1 MNAPLSRVGI
11 VVLVLFGLIFVNLNY
26 IQVIKADDYR
36 NSPYN
41 GRVQLDEYNKER
53 GQILLS
59 GGVSLAKSVDTGGDL
74 RYQRTYPF
82 GPAYAFVTGYKAVY
96 LGSDGIEASENKL
109 LSGKSSQLFVNR
121 LTGMLTGQNTGGG
134 SVQLTI
140 NQKAQEAAF
149 SGLGNRKG
157 AVVAIDATTGALL
170 TVASTPSFDPSP
182 LSGNDTAAANTAFQ
196 QYNKDPAQPMLNRAF
211 LNTYPPGSTF
221 KVVVSAA
228 ALAKGLTPDSNI
240 TAGPGYQLPGV
251 EHVIKNDNPSICPQD
266 QVTLKSALTQS
277 CNTGFA
283 RLAVEQIGAEKL
295 REQAKAFGFEVPL
308 EVPLKVEASHTGAMD
323 APSYL
328 AASAIGQQ
336 EVRMTPLQGAM
347 IAAAVINGGT
357 QMKPY
362 LVAQTQAPDLSVLD
376 KADPSVLN
384 RPLSGANAKGL
395 EDMMV
400 SVVENGTGTKAK
412 IKNIRVGGKT
422 GTAEAGTGNPEHGWF
437 IGFATQGNQKIAV
450 AVFLENAGEGG
461 SGEATKL
468 AGNVLAAAL
477 GVGR

>member
-53 GQILLS
+53 GQILLA
-59 GGVSLAKSVDTGGDL
+59 GGVSVAKSVDTGGDL

-82 GPAYAFVTGYKAVY
+82 GPTYAFVTGYKAVY
-96 LGSDGIEASENKL
+96 LGSAGVEYANNDL
-109 LSGKSSQLFVNR
+109 LSGKSSELFVNR
-121 LTGMLTGQNTGGG
+121 LTGMLTGNNTGGG

-170 TVASTPSFDPSP
+170 AVASTPSFDPSP
-182 LSGNDTAAANTAFQ
+182 LSGNNTVAANEAWQ
-196 QYNKDPAQPMLNRAF
+196 NYNKDPAQPMLNRAF
-211 LNTYPPGSTF
+211 LNNYPPGSTF

-228 ALAKGLTPDSNI
+228 ALAKGLTPDTNI
-240 TAGPGYQLPGV
+240 PAGPGYQPPQT
-251 EHVIKNDNPSICPQD
+251 EHVIRNDNPSICPQE
-266 QVTLKSALTQS
+266 QVTMKSALTQS

-283 RLAVEQIGAEKL
+283 RLAVDQIGAEKL
-295 REQAKAFGFEVPL
+295 KEQARAFGFES
-308 EVPLKVEASHTGAMD
+308 EYETPLKAVKSETGQMGDPAV
-323 APSYL
+323 L
-328 AASAIGQQ
+328 AGSAIGQQ
-336 EVRMTPLQGAM
+336 SVKMTPLQGAM
-347 IAAAVINGGT
+347 IAAGVVNGGT

-384 RPLSGANAKGL
+384 RPMTPANANGL
-395 EDMMV
+395 ADMMV

-412 IKNIRVGGKT
+412 IRNVRVGGKT
-422 GTAEAGTGNPEHGWF
+422 GTAEAGAGNPEHGWF

-461 SGEATKL
+461 SGEATKV